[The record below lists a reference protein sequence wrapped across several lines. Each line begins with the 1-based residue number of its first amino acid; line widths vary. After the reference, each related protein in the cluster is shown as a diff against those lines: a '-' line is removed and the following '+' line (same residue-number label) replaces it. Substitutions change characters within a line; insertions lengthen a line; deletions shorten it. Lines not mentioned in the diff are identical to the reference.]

1 MPQRLCSLST
11 TLRTSTR
18 RSRVGGSC
26 LSSSTLLSAGPEW
39 PHLNTCSFCLQTCL
53 TKTLTPELETRLDHH
68 ESQGLSCGCPLKP
81 PAHIR
86 KCFAVMGKFHE
97 LAKSHSQDKVAFA
110 QVACDQVKEIAES
123 AGVSKVPTFQ
133 VYLNGEKVDEL
144 VGEHSTSVLSKKVKA
159 MVTSWV
165 DEHHLESSS
174 IESQAES
181 VVGEYSPVTAERDAD
196 GDDFEFSAPPE
207 GMECGADGCEIKWD

>member
-1 MPQRLCSLST
+1 
-11 TLRTSTR
+11 
-18 RSRVGGSC
+18 
-26 LSSSTLLSAGPEW
+26 
-39 PHLNTCSFCLQTCL
+39 
-53 TKTLTPELETRLDHH
+53 
-68 ESQGLSCGCPLKP
+68 
-81 PAHIR
+81 
-86 KCFAVMGKFHE
+86 MGKFHE